1 MVKGFIRLTGKYSG
15 DPIYIQAREIKA
27 VLPLKSLV
35 NFDRTTEGSAIY
47 TKGEVVLEG
56 NYFCVLESAESVM
69 TLMEMAEMA
78 AENE

>member
-15 DPIYIQAREIKA
+15 KPIYILAEEIKA
-27 VLPLKSLV
+27 IVPLESLD
-35 NFDRTTEGSAIY
+35 NFDQAEEGSAIY

-69 TLMEMAEMA
+69 TLMEMAEKA
-78 AENE
+78 TEK